1 MAGLILEVRD
11 AWCPRHGRVRPELA
25 SFPFT
30 MDADVLERLTPIC
43 GAAGCEDSIELD
55 AVEVAAP
62 AARHY
67 YVHVDG
73 PDGHL
78 PGFPRLALHLTPD
91 ESGRLATGRMA
102 IGDAPSGA
110 APA

>member
-1 MAGLILEVRD
+1 M
-11 AWCPRHGRVRPELA
+11 A

-30 MDADVLERLTPIC
+30 MDAEVLERLAPIC
-43 GAAGCEDSIELD
+43 GAAGCEDAIAFD
-55 AVEVAAP
+55 AVEVETRLP
-62 AARHY
+62 RHY

-78 PGFPRLALHLTPD
+78 PGFPRLALHLTSD
-91 ESGRLATGRMA
+91 ESGRLATGRLVV
-102 IGDAPSGA
+102 GDAPSGA